1 MLAVGIDLGTT
12 NSLIAVIEGDSPKL
26 IPNSLGHTLTPST
39 VGLDEEGRVLVGEE
53 ARHRLVTHPELTA
66 ARFKRYMGTEHVFDL
81 GGQKYRAEE
90 LSALVLKSL
99 KDDAEK
105 YLGQAITDVVVS
117 VPAYFDDNQRKA
129 TIAAAEIAGL
139 KVSRLINEPTAA
151 AIAHGVHNKTDESTF
166 IVLDLGGGTFDV
178 SILEMFDGVMEVRSS
193 AGDAFLGGEDFTD
206 ALARDFAI
214 QAGYDWSDLS
224 PRRMADIH
232 ELAERAKLQ
241 LGSEHDV
248 TVVLSVDG
256 ERKELKVDRDSFE
269 EICAPILLKLRR
281 PIERAMYDTSLKVD
295 EIDKLILVGGA
306 TRMSAMRSLAS
317 KLFRR
322 LPEKDIDPDTVV
334 ALGAA
339 VQAGLN
345 QKHKALEDV
354 VMTDICP
361 FTLGIETATRSGKN
375 IEDGLFSPIIERNTV
390 VPVSKVETYH
400 TMEDKQKA
408 ILLKVFQGEAPKVV
422 DNVFLGQIEVPVPKN
437 NAGEEVVDVRFTYD
451 PSGILEV
458 GITVKSTGKE
468 TVFIIEKTP
477 GKMSDAEIASKIKAL
492 ESLKKHPR
500 EDAVNRTLL
509 ARLGK
514 AYEMTLG
521 EDRGYIGELLNKF
534 ELCLKRQDAAEIS
547 RVHGEITRVLDRI
560 EEQYVF

>member
-12 NSLIAVIEGDSPKL
+12 NSLIAVMESDSPKL
-26 IPNSLGHTLTPST
+26 IPNSVGQNLTPS
-39 VGLDEEGRVLVGEE
+39 VIGIDDDGRILVGD
-53 ARHRLVTHPELTA
+53 AAQHRLVTHPELTA
-66 ARFKRYMGTEHVFDL
+66 SRFKRYMGTDRIFTL
-81 GGQKYRAEE
+81 GDKEYRAEE

-105 YLGQAITDVVVS
+105 YLEQSISEVVVS

-139 KVSRLINEPTAA
+139 KVMRLINEPTAA
-151 AIAHGVHNKTDESTF
+151 AIAHGVHNKTDESTI

-178 SILEMFDGVMEVRSS
+178 SILEMFEGVMEVRAS
-193 AGDAFLGGEDFTD
+193 AGDAFLGGADFTD
-206 ALARDFAI
+206 ILARDFSK
-214 QAGYDWSDLS
+214 QAGANWDEL
-224 PRRMADIH
+224 PVARKADIYD
-232 ELAERAKLQ
+232 LAERAKIQ
-241 LGSEHDV
+241 LGKEREV
-248 TVVLSVDG
+248 TVVLSLDG
-256 ERKELKVDRDSFE
+256 KRKELKVDREKFE
-269 EICAPILLKLRR
+269 EICSTVLLRLRR
-281 PIERAMYDTSLKVD
+281 PIERTMYDTSLKVE

-306 TRMSAMRSLAS
+306 TRMSAVRSLAS
-317 KLFRR
+317 RLFQR
-322 LPEKDIDPDTVV
+322 LPEQGIDPDSVV

-339 VQAGLN
+339 VQAALN
-345 QKHKALEDV
+345 LRHEALEDV
-354 VMTDICP
+354 VMTDISP
-361 FTLGIETATRSGKN
+361 FTLGIETATRSGKI

-390 VPVSKVETYH
+390 VPVSKVESYH

-408 ILLKVFQGEAPKVV
+408 ILLKVFQGEAPKVI

-437 NAGEEVVDVRFTYD
+437 KAGEEVVDVRFTYD

-468 TVFIIEKTP
+468 TSFIIEKTP
-477 GKMSDAEIASKIKAL
+477 GKMSDTEIAKKMKAL
-492 ESLKKHPR
+492 EGLKIHPR
-500 EDAVNRTLL
+500 EEAINRALL

-521 EDRGYIGELLNKF
+521 EDRGYVGDLLKKF
-534 ELCLKRQDAAEIS
+534 ELSLKGQDQAEID
-547 RVHGEITRVLDRI
+547 RVHGEISRVLDRI

>member
-214 QAGYDWSDLS
+214 QAGYEWNDLS
-224 PRRMADIH
+224 PRRMADIY
-232 ELAERAKLQ
+232 ELAERAKIQ

-256 ERKELKVDRDSFE
+256 ERKELKVDRESFE

-408 ILLKVFQGEAPKVV
+408 ILLKVFQGEAPKVI

-437 NAGEEVVDVRFTYD
+437 SAGEEVVDVRFTYD

-521 EDRGYIGELLNKF
+521 EDRGYIGELLKKF
-534 ELCLKRQDAAEIS
+534 ELCLTRQDAAEIS